1 MDISQTYIEMCRA
14 ATEIQEMRVS
24 NEQMKDGDVL
34 FNHIREKSGI
44 YDEMSSTYFNAKKS
58 TNETWLPRQDQ
69 LQAMLFGQSMESQMN
84 TLRTFYHNPA
94 VFSVKKTW
102 EQLWLSIVMK
112 SNYGKEYD
120 PGKKQWIGGLWQ

>member
-1 MDISQTYIEMCRA
+1 MDISQMYIEMCKA
-14 ATEIQEMRVS
+14 ATEIQNISKTKPSDNWDYFWEM
-24 NEQMKDGDVL
+24 Q
-34 FNHIREKSGI
+34 I
-44 YDEMSSTYFNAKKS
+44 
-58 TNETWLPRQDQ
+58 WLPRQDQ

-112 SNYGKEYD
+112 QNYGKEYD
-120 PGKKQWIGGLWQ
+120 LGKKQWIGSLW